1 MILVKKVFKIIGI
14 LLILAALG
22 LAYYNYLENFRA
34 GADADDI
41 YAKLHEQIMMHTE
54 AGKETEL
61 PQTENGAGTENAETD
76 ALEESATITLGEYE
90 YMGEIEIPALSLK
103 LPVINDW
110 SYPKLKVA
118 PCRYSGSIA
127 GDDLILAA
135 HNYDSHFGKLKNL
148 EVGEEINIVDITGQK
163 YSYQISSM
171 EILED
176 TQLSD
181 LVKEGSWDMTLF
193 TCTKGGKMRVV
204 VRCRMKKN

>member
-1 MILVKKVFKIIGI
+1 MKKVFKIIGI

-41 YAKLHEQIMMHTE
+41 YAKLHEQITMHTE

-76 ALEESATITLGEYE
+76 ALEEPATITLGEYE

-118 PCRYSGSIA
+118 PCRYYGSIA
-127 GDDLILAA
+127 GNDLILAA

-148 EVGEEINIVDITGQK
+148 ELGEEINIVDITGQK

-171 EILED
+171 EVLED

-204 VRCRMKKN
+204 VRCRMKKS

>member
-1 MILVKKVFKIIGI
+1 MKKVFKIIGI

-41 YAKLHEQIMMHTE
+41 YAKLHEQITMHTE

-61 PQTENGAGTENAETD
+61 SQTENGEGTENAETD
-76 ALEESATITLGEYE
+76 ALEEPATITLGEYE

-103 LPVINDW
+103 LPVISDW

-118 PCRYSGSIA
+118 PCRYYGSIE
-127 GDDLILAA
+127 GNDLILAA

-148 EVGEEINIVDITGQK
+148 ELGEEISIVDITGQK
-163 YSYQISSM
+163 YSYQITSM
-171 EILED
+171 EVLED

-204 VRCRMKKN
+204 VRCRMKRE

>member
-1 MILVKKVFKIIGI
+1 MKKLFKIIGV

-22 LAYYNYLENFRA
+22 LVYYNYLENFRA

-41 YAKLHEQIMMHTE
+41 YAKLHEQIMMQTE
-54 AGKETEL
+54 NEKETEL
-61 PQTENGAGTENAETD
+61 SQTENGAGTGNTETD
-76 ALEESATITLGEYE
+76 ALEKPKTITLDEYE

-118 PCRYSGSIA
+118 PCRYYGSIE
-127 GDDLILAA
+127 GNDLILAA

-148 EVGEEINIVDITGQK
+148 EVGEEINIVDITGEK
-163 YSYQISSM
+163 YSYQITSM
-171 EILED
+171 ETLGD

-204 VRCRMKKN
+204 VRCRIKKE

>member
-1 MILVKKVFKIIGI
+1 MKKVFKIIGI

-41 YAKLHEQIMMHTE
+41 YAKLHEQITMHTE

-61 PQTENGAGTENAETD
+61 PQTENGVGTEKIETD
-76 ALEESATITLGEYE
+76 VLEEPATITLGEYE
-90 YMGEIEIPALSLK
+90 YMGEIEIPALYLK
-103 LPVINDW
+103 LPVISDW

-118 PCRYSGSIA
+118 PCRYYGSIA
-127 GDDLILAA
+127 GNDLILAA

-148 EVGEEINIVDITGQK
+148 ELGEEINIVDITGQK

-171 EILED
+171 EVLED

-204 VRCRMKKN
+204 VRCRMKKS

>member
-1 MILVKKVFKIIGI
+1 MKKVFKIIGI

-41 YAKLHEQIMMHTE
+41 YAKLHEQIMLQAE
-54 AGKETEL
+54 NEKETEL
-61 PQTENGAGTENAETD
+61 SQTENGVGTENAETD
-76 ALEESATITLGEYE
+76 ALEEPATITLGEYE
-90 YMGEIEIPALSLK
+90 YMGEIEIPALYLK
-103 LPVINDW
+103 LPVISDW

-118 PCRYSGSIA
+118 PCRYYGSIE
-127 GDDLILAA
+127 GNDLILAA

-148 EVGEEINIVDITGQK
+148 ELGEEINIVDITGQK

-171 EILED
+171 EVLED

-204 VRCRMKKN
+204 VRCRMKRN

>member
-1 MILVKKVFKIIGI
+1 MEKVTFMKKLFKIIGV

-34 GADADDI
+34 GTDADDI
-41 YAKLHEQIMMHTE
+41 YTKLHEQITAQAE
-54 AGKETEL
+54 DGKR
-61 PQTENGAGTENAETD
+61 PQTSQDNTVAETN
-76 ALEESATITLGEYE
+76 AAEEPSTITLGEYE

-171 EILED
+171 EVLED

-204 VRCRMKKN
+204 VRCRMKRE